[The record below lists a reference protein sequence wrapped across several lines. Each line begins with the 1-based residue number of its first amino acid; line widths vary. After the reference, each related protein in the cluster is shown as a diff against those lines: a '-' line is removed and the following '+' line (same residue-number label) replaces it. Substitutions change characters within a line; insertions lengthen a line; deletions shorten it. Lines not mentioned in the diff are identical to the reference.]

1 MSILRKKKKFVF
13 CSGNMN
19 QLFLFFAIQKTKNKF
34 FDLIDLIL
42 LIHTLSQN
50 VELTEK
56 KRLMDQIF
64 RITKEIKEKE
74 EIRKSGSSA
83 IVFMQKKKRG
93 KKKRKLHKKKKIQ
106 N

>member
-1 MSILRKKKKFVF
+1 MIGKIFNVHFKEEKKICFLQWQYESII
-13 CSGNMN
+13 S
-19 QLFLFFAIQKTKNKF
+19 FFAIQKTKNKF

-83 IVFMQKKKRG
+83 IVFMQKKKEE
-93 KKKRKLHKKKKIQ
+93 KKKKAT
-106 N
+106 